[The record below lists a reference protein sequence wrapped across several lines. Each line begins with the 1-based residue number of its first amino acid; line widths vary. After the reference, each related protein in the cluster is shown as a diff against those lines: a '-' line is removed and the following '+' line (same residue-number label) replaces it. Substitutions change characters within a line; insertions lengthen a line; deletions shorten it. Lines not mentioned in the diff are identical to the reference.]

1 VAVVEIET
9 AGIGTPR
16 ATVADRGSSP
26 PRRRGICP
34 GTRNMEAEATLTT
47 ASNPPLSGIT
57 VLEVG
62 AFMAA
67 PYATMQLADLGARV
81 LKVEN
86 PEGGDP
92 VRATGPFVDGESSPF
107 VRLNRNKESIALDL
121 KSEQDNAA
129 CRRLV
134 RHADVLV
141 ENLRP
146 GAMSRLGLDYATLRA
161 ENPRLIYASAS
172 GWGQDGPLAHLP
184 GLDIMAQARSGLM
197 SVTGFPG
204 HEPAKVGVPVCDLVC
219 ALYIALAVTAALRER
234 DRSGEGQYIDVSLLE
249 SGVSLAVWEA
259 GQYFGDGTVPRPHGS
274 AHQNNAPYQAVRT
287 ADGHV
292 TIGATTPKNWTA
304 FCHTL
309 GLDDLLADPRY
320 GNAYSRRQHREEL
333 VEAIEKVTLTRTTRS
348 IVDDLE
354 LAGVPCAP
362 IVDYAQV
369 FTDEGLRQ
377 REFFWDAPHPTLGAV
392 AQLGSPMRFSRT
404 PVRRAHAGPPLGGST
419 AQVRAEIGEVD
430 DPNRNGDEER

>member
-1 VAVVEIET
+1 
-9 AGIGTPR
+9 
-16 ATVADRGSSP
+16 
-26 PRRRGICP
+26 
-34 GTRNMEAEATLTT
+34 MTT
-47 ASNPPLSGIT
+47 ANPPLTGVT

-86 PEGGDP
+86 PDGGDP
-92 VRATGPFVDGESSPF
+92 VRATGPFIQGESSPF
-107 VRLNRNKESIALDL
+107 VRLNRNKESVALDL
-121 KSEQDNAA
+121 KSAPDKAA
-129 CRRLV
+129 LRELV
-134 RHADVLV
+134 RGADVLV

-146 GAMSRLGLDYATLRA
+146 GAMTRLGLDYASLRQ

-204 HEPAKVGVPVCDLVC
+204 HEPAKVGVPICDLVC
-219 ALYIALAVTAALRER
+219 GLYIALAVTAALRER

-249 SGVSLAVWEA
+249 SGVSFAVWEA
-259 GQYFGDGTVPRPHGS
+259 GMYFGNGTVPRPHGS

-292 TIGATTPKNWTA
+292 TVGATTPKNWTA
-304 FCHTL
+304 FCTTL
-309 GLDDLLADPRY
+309 GIEELLADPRY
-320 GNAYSRRQHREEL
+320 DSAYSRRQHREEL
-333 VEAIEKVTLTRTTRS
+333 IESIEKATVTRTTQS

-362 IVDYAQV
+362 IADYAQV
-369 FTDEGLRQ
+369 FTDETLRQ
-377 REFFWDAPHPTLGAV
+377 RDFYWEAPHPTLGSV
-392 AQLGSPMRFSRT
+392 EQLGSPMRFSRT
-404 PVRRAHAGPPLGGST
+404 PVRRAHAGPLLGDST
-419 AQVRAEIGEVD
+419 AKVLEEIDHARRA
-430 DPNRNGDEER
+430 DEDQR